1 MAQYDMD
8 FNCNL
13 RYVNIDFRPR
23 PACTCK
29 HRTASHNLS
38 LLSIFTISGVPIS
51 EAVFGDKDKGLLYG
65 LLAGI
70 SSFIFQLPFQ
80 LLFLECHALE
90 QEYVE
95 GSSVDTSKIGT
106 IPDEEEG
113 HFVED
118 TGHLSENQTEGKFAS
133 EEVEENTMQ
142 TADEVVVPLMM
153 WTQFARRG
161 DVWRRILTRIFHNP
175 VLWGICI
182 GFLLSLSTVGPRFL
196 KPSSDEFVPGLAWI
210 FWICEWF
217 GACVSPVSLFAM
229 GVWMQD
235 QGKKLFQIP
244 LYSAFLFMF
253 SKLFVVPFIMVGLA
267 KALNLNDEAGRAAV
281 LIAALP
287 ISMAS
292 FSLAGHYEVGNATLS
307 ANVVLGTA
315 LMLPTILVWDVVM
328 DKLSLFPIHE

>member
-8 FNCNL
+8 FNCYL
-13 RYVNIDFRPR
+13 RYVTIDYRLILHV
-23 PACTCK
+23 PANAPNR
-29 HRTASHNLS
+29 HSQLEP
-38 LLSIFTISGVPIS
+38 LSIFIISGVPIS

-65 LLAGI
+65 VLAGI
-70 SSFIFQLPFQ
+70 SSFIFQLPLQ

-90 QEYVE
+90 QEYLE
-95 GSSVDTSKIGT
+95 GSSLDTSKIGT

-118 TGHLSENQTEGKFAS
+118 TGHISEHEIKGKFSPKEA
-133 EEVEENTMQ
+133 EENDMK
-142 TADEVVVPLMM
+142 TASEVVVPLMM

-175 VLWGICI
+175 VLWGIAV
-182 GFLLSLSTVGPRFL
+182 GFMLSLSTVGPRFL
-196 KPSSDEFVPGLAWI
+196 KPSSDEFVPGLGWI
-210 FWICEWF
+210 FRTCEWL
-217 GACVSPVSLFAM
+217 GACASPVSLFAM

-235 QGKKLFQIP
+235 QGKKLFQLP
-244 LYSAFLFMF
+244 LYYALLFML
-253 SKLFVVPFIMVGLA
+253 SKLFLVPFMMVGLA
-267 KALNLNDEAGRAAV
+267 KALDLHDEAGRAAV

-292 FSLAGHYEVGNATLS
+292 FSLAGHYKIGHATLS

-315 LMLPTILVWDVVM
+315 LMLPTILIWDIVM
-328 DKLSLFPIHE
+328 DELDLFPIHE